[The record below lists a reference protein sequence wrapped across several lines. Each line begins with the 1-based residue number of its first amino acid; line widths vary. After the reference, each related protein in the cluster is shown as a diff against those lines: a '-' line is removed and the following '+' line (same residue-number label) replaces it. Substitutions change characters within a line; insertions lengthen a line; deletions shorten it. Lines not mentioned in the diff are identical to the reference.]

1 MCQLCASLGYNT
13 HLLDASSTAVAGP
26 VVSAGPAFGLSQIVD
41 QLRTQWGGAYEGTY
55 RAFFGSNVSYS
66 IADWYP
72 TNGPYSETD
81 AYIMSPVMKNVTRL
95 GFELWDDAIAINLNE
110 SFDDPSA
117 DITVNYASGTQG
129 GGTYA
134 KPFLGGYSSG
144 YYQMTAQ
151 QIWLNST
158 WQSHDQDSDMYYG
171 GYGVATF
178 VHEIG
183 HTLGLS
189 HPGTYNAGSGGTI
202 TYANNAEFAQDNRQY
217 TIMSYFGGYNSAT
230 NSWAQDGTD
239 LSWYFPSTPMVY
251 DIAAIQATYGADFST
266 RAGNSTYGFNIT
278 ADVAARS
285 SNGLAV
291 YSFAQNAHPIF
302 TIWDGAGNDTL
313 DCSGYAAN
321 QTITLVAG
329 SYSSIGGMN
338 GNVGIAFSCTIE
350 NAFGGSG
357 FDTIFGN
364 SAGNVLRGN
373 GGNDTFYG
381 DAGNDTLDG
390 GADVDT
396 ANYAFA
402 TRSVVV
408 DLPSHIA
415 LGAEIGTD
423 TLSGIENVTTG
434 SGNDAIA
441 GNGATNVLNG
451 GAGIDTV
458 SYYKVSSGVVL
469 DLVGQTGVD
478 GTSRD
483 TLLNFENANG
493 TAYGDAISGTAA
505 ANVLDGLGGVDT
517 ISYYKASSGVVL
529 NLAAG
534 TGISGG
540 VTDRLLNF
548 ENVNGSAYADAITG
562 NGGVNVLNGLGGAD
576 SLTGGGSGDTFVFA
590 AGQAHG
596 DSITDFIGNGAA
608 AGDALRFM
616 GFGTAAQGATLTQ
629 FNATQWLIH
638 SGLDGHNE
646 FITLANGA
654 GVHSSDFFFV

>member
-1 MCQLCASLGYNT
+1 MCQLCSALGYNT
-13 HLLDASSTAVAGP
+13 HLLDGSAGVEGP
-26 VVSAGPAFGLSQIVD
+26 VVSAGPAFSLSQIVN
-41 QLRTQWGGAYEGTY
+41 QLRTQWGGAPGSYAGEGTY
-55 RAFFGSNVSYS
+55 RAWFGTNVSYS
-66 IADWYP
+66 IADFYP
-72 TNGPYSETD
+72 TNGSYTETN
-81 AYIMSPVMKNVTRL
+81 AYTMSAVMKDVARM

-110 SFDDPSA
+110 SFNNPA
-117 DITVNYASGTQG
+117 ANITVNYASGTQG

-134 KPFLGGYSSG
+134 KPFLGGLSGG
-144 YYQMTAQ
+144 YYQITAQ

-158 WQSHDQDSDMYYG
+158 WTSHDQDSDMYYG

-202 TYANNAEFAQDNRQY
+202 TYANNAEFAQDNRQF
-217 TIMSYFGGYNSAT
+217 TIMSYFGGYNPTT
-230 NSWAQDGTD
+230 NSWTQDGTN
-239 LSWYFPSTPMVY
+239 LSYYFPSTPMVY

-266 RAGNSTYGFNIT
+266 RSGNSTYGFNIT

-285 SNGLAV
+285 ANGLAV

-302 TIWDGAGNDTL
+302 TIWDGGGIDTL
-313 DCSGYAAN
+313 DCSGYTAN
-321 QTITLVAG
+321 QTISLVAG

-338 GNVGIAFSCTIE
+338 SNIGIAYNCTIE
-350 NAFGGSG
+350 NATGGSG
-357 FDTIFGN
+357 NDTFFGN
-364 SAGNVLRGN
+364 SANNTLTGN
-373 GGNDTFYG
+373 GGIDT
-381 DAGNDTLDG
+381 
-390 GADVDT
+390 V
-396 ANYAFA
+396 NYSFA
-402 TRSVVV
+402 QQSVVV
-408 DLPSHIA
+408 DLPGRIA

-423 TLSGIENVTTG
+423 TIIGIENVTTG
-434 SGNDAIA
+434 SGNDAVA
-441 GNGATNVLNG
+441 GNGAVNVLDG

-458 SYYKVSSGVVL
+458 SYYMVSSGVVL
-469 DLVGQTGVD
+469 DLAYNVGVD

-493 TAYGDAISGTAA
+493 TAYNDAISGTAA

-517 ISYYKASSGVVL
+517 ISYYGSAQGVVV

-540 VTDRLLNF
+540 VTDTLRNF
-548 ENVNGSAYADAITG
+548 ENVNGSYFGDAITG
-562 NGGVNVLNGLGGAD
+562 NSGVNVLNGLGGVD
-576 SLTGGGSGDTFVFA
+576 TLTGGGNNDTFVFA
-590 AGQAHG
+590 AFQANG

-608 AGDALRFM
+608 AGDVLQFT

-629 FNATQWLIH
+629 IDATHWQIH

-646 FITLANGA
+646 SITLTNGA
-654 GVHSSDFFFV
+654 SVHATDFYFV